1 MGDIENSLLVD
12 IDYTNTLKEQ
22 VELPINW
29 FWSFQDG
36 VALCNNVVPSRTG
49 VTIKTIK
56 IEKKGSL
63 SFLLN
68 GKPANQ
74 QISNKFETFDELT
87 RVTALLDA
95 STQCTGIL
103 DPDLVKMNPSGM
115 KASFRDGDAVRAKLC
130 CGISNNSGL
139 CRRCRLLLTYWK
151 SASPKT
157 ATVSKAQEY
166 KRTLDTLRKAKSRLF
181 DKTKVFPKSTFLLM
195 SNFY

>member
-1 MGDIENSLLVD
+1 MLGCAPMEDLENSLLVD
-12 IDYTNTLKEQ
+12 IDYTNALKEQ

-29 FWSFQDG
+29 FWSFHEG

-56 IEKKGSL
+56 IERRGSF

-68 GKPANQ
+68 GKPAHQ
-74 QISNKFETFDELT
+74 HISKKFETFDELT

-103 DPDLVKMNPSGM
+103 DPDLLKMNPPGM
-115 KASFRDGDAVRAKLC
+115 KAAIRDGDAVRAKLC
-130 CGISNNSGL
+130 CGISSNSGL

-151 SASPKT
+151 KNAVPKAASVT
-157 ATVSKAQEY
+157 KAQEY
-166 KRTLDTLRKAKSRLF
+166 KRTLDTLRKAKSRLSN
-181 DKTKVFPKSTFLLM
+181 KTKVTRF
-195 SNFY
+195 